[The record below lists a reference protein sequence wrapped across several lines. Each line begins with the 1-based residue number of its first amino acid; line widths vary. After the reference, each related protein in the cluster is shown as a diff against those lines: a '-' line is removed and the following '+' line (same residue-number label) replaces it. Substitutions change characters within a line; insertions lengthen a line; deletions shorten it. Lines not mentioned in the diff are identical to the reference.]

1 MAEQI
6 LIIEDDRNVLDNVTE
21 MLALEGYRTLTA
33 VNGGDGLIEASR
45 QRPDLIICD
54 IMMPMMDGFD
64 TLRRLRA
71 DPELSATPF
80 IFLTAKTEDSD
91 QRLGHELG
99 ADDYLTKPFT
109 REGLLRAIQLRM
121 GKHAS
126 LGALEQ
132 QRNAV
137 QSGATKGSQAILLR
151 IAAVEGDIA
160 SLTGLIE
167 QVTDVDVL
175 DDQGHT
181 ALMFAVMMR
190 NHQAARLLVAAGA
203 SLERI
208 HPQSGL
214 SIAAMA
220 RSLGLKSLH

>member
-6 LIIEDDRNVLDNVTE
+6 LIIEDDRTVLDNVTE
-21 MLALEGYRTLTA
+21 MLTLEGYQTLAA
-33 VNGGDGLIEASR
+33 VNGGDGLLTVSQ
-45 QRPDLIICD
+45 QRPDLVICD

-71 DPELSATPF
+71 DPKISATPF
-80 IFLTAKTEDSD
+80 IFLTAKTADSD
-91 QRLGHELG
+91 KRLGQELG

-109 REGLLRAIQLRM
+109 RDDLLKAIQLRM

-126 LGALEQ
+126 LDALEN
-132 QRNAV
+132 QRRAV
-137 QSGATKGSQAILLR
+137 RNGTTKGSQAVLLR
-151 IAAVEGDIA
+151 IAAVEGDID
-160 SLTGLIE
+160 SLAQLID
-167 QVTDVDVL
+167 QVADVDVL

-190 NHQAARLLVAAGA
+190 NQDAARLLVSAGA
-203 SLERI
+203 SVERI
-208 HPQSGL
+208 HSQSGL

-220 RSLGLKSLH
+220 RSLGVKIRH